1 MPAAT
6 GGVRTEPVRGRIRLS
21 WQGFCHFVDMGC
33 MKLSPAQLV
42 VQLSVGDVFGPEYV
56 AWNPKL
62 VLAFGAT
69 EPL

>member
-1 MPAAT
+1 
-6 GGVRTEPVRGRIRLS
+6 
-21 WQGFCHFVDMGC
+21 

-42 VQLSVGDVFGPEYV
+42 VQLSVGAVFVPEYV

-62 VLAFGAT
+62 VLALGAT